1 MKKEN
6 LIYILNKTY
15 CWNIDELEKYTVK
28 GLENALITGLL
39 DNNMMKKQQNINT
52 TQKIPKILKNKV
64 WDTFIG
70 QEYGIGKCYC
80 CNNNIDSKNFE
91 AGHVI
96 ASSKNGQTIL
106 ENLRPICGCC
116 NKSMSTMNLEEFKK
130 TYMSNMSNI
139 TSNDIRHVV
148 LQDRLSELENITY
161 KKPIIY
167 KSLKCDLP
175 VFRYK
180 PLTNSKP
187 IIKNFNEL
195 VQNALL
201 KNLL

>member
-6 LIYILNKTY
+6 LIYILHKTH
-15 CWNIDELEKYTVK
+15 CWNIDELEKYTAK

-116 NKSMSTMNLEEFKK
+116 NKSIGTMNLEEFKK
-130 TYMSNMSNI
+130 TYMSNMSN
-139 TSNDIRHVV
+139 TNHK
-148 LQDRLSELENITY
+148 NH
-161 KKPIIY
+161 IIY

-175 VFRYK
+175 ILK
-180 PLTNSKP
+180 HKSPTNSKL
-187 IIKNFNEL
+187 IMKNFNEL
-195 VQNALL
+195 VHNALL
-201 KNLL
+201 KNSLKI